1 MNNFYF
7 KICYTLVPCIV
18 NNVYFGYQP
27 YVTLV
32 CAVLYVVA
40 NSFKHVASCSH

>member
-1 MNNFYF
+1 MNDLYF
-7 KICYTLVPCIV
+7 KICYKLV

-32 CAVLYVVA
+32 CAVLDVVA
-40 NSFKHVASCSH
+40 NSFKHVASCSY